1 MIQHE
6 QTDNGGSVT
15 VKSPQGLASVSYSYS
30 NSESTLSLWCS
41 ASDASTPKLVN
52 AVVESLTE
60 RFSPTVLCVSAKHTE
75 TRYTPKVHS
84 LFKCWSNPHQSV
96 YAEAFNSRDMF
107 NRICSLSYAMHNT
120 DIVKVTGED
129 MKFYEYRAVM
139 NDLRKKTTP
148 FEFLS
153 IKEECDY
160 SIKSTS
166 AACVD
171 ALLRSATAALDCLT
185 QRQQQPFRE
194 ALAALALRQSR
205 ERGFDTKYSY
215 IQEATTAILLPAV
228 VRLGSAH
235 PFTQNIFS
243 EFSAAASEYT
253 GACTEFIS
261 EYAEI
266 LDSNSSNPDYPP
278 TY

>member
-15 VKSPQGLASVSYSYS
+15 VKSLEGLAFVSYSYS
-30 NSESTLSLWCS
+30 NPDSTLSLWCS

-52 AVVESLTE
+52 AVVESLAE

-84 LFKCWSNPHQSV
+84 LFKCWGNPHQSV

-107 NRICSLSYAMHNT
+107 SRICSLSYAMHNT
-120 DIVKVTGED
+120 DIVKVIGEE
-129 MKFYEYRAVM
+129 MEFYEYRAVM

-153 IKEECDY
+153 IKEECDHN
-160 SIKSTS
+160 IKSTS
-166 AACVD
+166 AACVQ
-171 ALLRSATAALDCLT
+171 ALIRSATSALDCLSE
-185 QRQQQPFRE
+185 RQQQPFRE
-194 ALAALALRQSR
+194 ALSALAVRQSG

-215 IQEATTAILLPAV
+215 IREATTAVLLPAV
-228 VRLGSAH
+228 VRFGNAH
-235 PFTQNIFS
+235 PFTQTIFS
-243 EFSAAASEYT
+243 EFSSAASQYT
-253 GACTEFIS
+253 GACTDFIS

-266 LDSNSSNPDYPP
+266 LDANSSNSD
-278 TY
+278 

>member
-1 MIQHE
+1 MIQYE
-6 QTDNGGSVT
+6 QTDGGGSVT
-15 VKSPQGLASVSYSYS
+15 VKSAQGLASVSYLYS
-30 NSESTLSLWCS
+30 NPQSTLSLWCK
-41 ASDASTPKLVN
+41 ASDASDPALVN
-52 AVVESLTE
+52 TVVESLAE
-60 RFSPTVLCVSAKHTE
+60 RFAPTVLCVTAKHTE
-75 TRYTPKVHS
+75 TRYKPKVHS

-96 YAEAFNSRDMF
+96 YAEAFSSREMF
-107 NRICSLSYAMHNT
+107 SRICSLSYAMHNT
-120 DIVKVTGED
+120 DIVKVIGEE
-129 MKFYEYRAVM
+129 MEFYEYRAVM

-166 AACVD
+166 AACVE
-171 ALLRSATAALDCLT
+171 ALVRSATEFLKSLPD
-185 QRQQQPFRE
+185 RQQQPFRE
-194 ALAALALRQSR
+194 ALAVLSMRQSR

-235 PFTQNIFS
+235 PFTQHIFGQ
-243 EFSAAASEYT
+243 FSSAASEYT
-253 GACTEFIS
+253 GACTQFIS

-266 LDSNSSNPDYPP
+266 LEQNSSD
-278 TY
+278 